1 MFTVV
6 ITVRNN
12 STSNQVKV
20 YEVDIRKSY
29 CVVQQEA
36 QLLLAGWFP
45 CDVILQ
51 GDFLLSHCI
60 VQVDTTLQGVELPYE
75 TVRDA

>member
-1 MFTVV
+1 MFIVV
-6 ITVRNN
+6 ITARN
-12 STSNQVKV
+12 SSISNQV
-20 YEVDIRKSY
+20 YGLDIRRSY
-29 CVVQQEA
+29 CVVQEA

-60 VQVDTTLQGVELPYE
+60 VQMDTMLQGVECPYE